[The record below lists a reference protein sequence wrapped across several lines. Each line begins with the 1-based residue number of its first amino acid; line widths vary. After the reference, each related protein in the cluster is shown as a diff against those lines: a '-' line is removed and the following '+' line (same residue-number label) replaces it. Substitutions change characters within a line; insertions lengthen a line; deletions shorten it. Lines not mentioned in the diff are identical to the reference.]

1 MSQLA
6 FEVPYSRTSDYAAF
20 SRILPGREIVF
31 NEIRKRLHLAPWI
44 GYVTGDRLVAD
55 VARIVGEAQFG
66 HLLRVAPRFPHGSPI
81 RQTSLA
87 APQCFITPCPG

>member
-1 MSQLA
+1 
-6 FEVPYSRTSDYAAF
+6 
-20 SRILPGREIVF
+20 
-31 NEIRKRLHLAPWI
+31 
-44 GYVTGDRLVAD
+44 VAD

-87 APQCFITPCPG
+87 APQCFIIPCPG